1 VTPYDAFWG
10 FVGAVGFVGLAVEV
24 ARLRRHAVS
33 TGRLGRPSPA
43 TGGHRTVTLTRRGAR
58 PYDWEAER

>member
-1 VTPYDAFWG
+1 VSPFDILVAVATAAAFVW
-10 FVGAVGFVGLAVEV
+10 LAVEV
-24 ARLRRHAVS
+24 ARLRRSAMS

-58 PYDWEAER
+58 PYDWKTER